1 MSHIPEGEE
10 DKFADTKG
18 VVRSRRSKTGTDS
31 TMTKKKKV
39 QKDLQLYTNHYTGF
53 SNTNPTKKGVNSV
66 LVIMFF
72 YFFLLFFFLK
82 QN

>member
-31 TMTKKKKV
+31 TMTKKKRKST
-39 QKDLQLYTNHYTGF
+39 KGPTTIYKPLYM
-53 SNTNPTKKGVNSV
+53 
-66 LVIMFF
+66 I
-72 YFFLLFFFLK
+72 
-82 QN
+82 